1 MSRDMTD
8 RAFALILKPATRKL
22 TLLVLADCHNHLTGR
37 CNPSIKFIADHTG
50 LNRKSVIESLADLES
65 RGLISVAR
73 GHSNSYKLNLS
84 QESKVSTEIGT
95 ELEMNLGPENGT
107 CLVPKTGLTWS
118 RKRDTN
124 RELTGKEPFMP
135 EAAPK
140 TKTKTKTKTKA
151 KTQSKKRSPETPMPE
166 GFGISE
172 RVRDWATKNNHRN
185 LDTHHENF
193 VLAARSRGYKYVDWD
208 AAFQRAIR
216 DNWAKVT
223 TKTTEVTF

>member
-22 TLLVLADCHNHLTGR
+22 TLLVLADCHNHLSGR
-37 CNPSIKFIADHTG
+37 CNPSIKYLAEHTG

-65 RGLISVAR
+65 RGLISVVR
-73 GHSNSYKLNLS
+73 GHSNYYKLHLG
-84 QESKVSTEIGT
+84 QEPKVSTEIGT
-95 ELEMNLGPENGT
+95 NPEINLGPENGT

-124 RELTGKEPFMP
+124 RERTGKEPFMP
-135 EAAPK
+135 EPAAK
-140 TKTKTKTKTKA
+140 TKTKTKTE
-151 KTQSKKRSPETPMPE
+151 TQSKKRSKKTPMPE

-193 VLAARSRGYKYVDWD
+193 VLAARSRGYEYADWD
-208 AAFQRAIR
+208 AAFQNAIR
-216 DNWAKVT
+216 NNWAKVT